1 MTYLPDVRRLLLT
14 GVALVALSLVG
25 VTIAS
30 ASGARAPEPQ
40 NPAPSPAVSLDL
52 RLAQRAEISVGPGD
66 NVRLLVEVAG
76 GAHAGRVAAAARL
89 FVVRMSDGAR
99 IFNGRLAYA
108 RSIELGR
115 LPVRERY
122 TFAVSGAPAGRVAFR
137 ADWSAGRAL

>member
-1 MTYLPDVRRLLLT
+1 MTYLPDVRRVLLT
-14 GVALVALSLVG
+14 GVASVALSLVG

-30 ASGARAPEPQ
+30 ASGARAAEPQ
-40 NPAPSPAVSLDL
+40 NLAPSPAVSLDL
-52 RLAQRAEISVGPGD
+52 RLAQRAEISVGPGE

-99 IFNGRLAYA
+99 IFNGRLADV

-115 LPVRERY
+115 LPARERY
-122 TFAVSGAPAGRVAFR
+122 SFAVSGTPAGRVAFR
-137 ADWSAGRAL
+137 ADWSASRAL